1 MPHTYATVTEL
12 KNFVTDNGSSELGS
26 ANDGRYLS
34 LLEGVSRDVE
44 GFCDRSSFGSG
55 FGPRVGTNRYD
66 GSAGN
71 RICFEDDL
79 LSLTS
84 TTAVTLLGTTAGTS
98 LGTLTQDTDFFLVDE
113 FGHYEGPR
121 FRELLLHGHG
131 TITQT
136 GTGYRVSSVPGIW
149 GYSNETVTLTDLAA
163 AMIDTTGTTAS
174 LTAAPEIGMT
184 LLIGSEQLYV
194 TAVSGSATPYTV
206 TVVRG
211 VNGTTAATHLVNAA
225 VSRYRYPREVREATM
240 QIAQRRSSSRNAGLT
255 GDFGGGQL
263 PTVGFRDTEK
273 SIARATI
280 GHLRIY
286 GVR

>member
-1 MPHTYATVTEL
+1 VAHTYATVTEL
-12 KNFVTDNGSSELGS
+12 KNFLTDNGSSDLGT

-34 LLEGVSRDVE
+34 LLEGVSRDVD

-66 GSAGN
+66 GHAGN
-71 RICFEDDL
+71 RVCLDDDL
-79 LSLTS
+79 LALTS
-84 TTAVTLLGTTAGTS
+84 VTLLDTTAGTS
-98 LGTLTQDTDFFLVDE
+98 LGTVAADTDYFLLDE
-113 FGHYEGPR
+113 HGHYEGPR
-121 FRELLLHGHG
+121 FREFLLHQRG

-136 GTGYRVSSVPGIW
+136 GYGYRVNSFTGTW

-163 AMIDTTGTTAS
+163 ALVDTTGTSAS

-225 VSRYRYPREVREATM
+225 VSRYRYPREVHEATM

-255 GDFGGGQL
+255 GDFGGGQM